1 MTIRVPNPLIDPLLR
16 TLMGLPPSL
25 VRFAERSA
33 QLTLETRY
41 LRDSPLVAGLG
52 AEFDD
57 TCFITAPQGSHDK
70 LGHIKLALGNKAA
83 RHSDI
88 HLTVLNSAGQLQL
101 LVGGSQV
108 RLFIG
113 VGCVLNGSL
122 HLSSKPTCFIGDDT
136 TLQQTRLI
144 VANGDLV
151 IGTDCQFS
159 EEAQVLCHQQHLII
173 DAASQ
178 EILTPG
184 RAKITL
190 GRHVWVGRRALVL
203 PGTKVGEGAVVEA
216 GVVLS
221 GEVAAG
227 HWVSAGRPTVQ
238 REGVAWLRSAQA
250 LRPAGTGGGTTH
262 TEKDDGS
269 A

>member
-25 VRFAERSA
+25 VRFAQTSA
-33 QLTLETRY
+33 TLPLETRY

-57 TCFITAPQGSHDK
+57 TCFITAPQGGHDK
-70 LGHIKLALGNKAA
+70 LGHLKLALGNKAA

-88 HLTVLNSAGQLQL
+88 HLTVLNSAGNLQV

-113 VGCVLNGSL
+113 AGCVLNGSL

-136 TLQQTRLI
+136 TMHQTRLI

-159 EEAQVLCHQQHLII
+159 EEAQVLCHQQHLIVEE
-173 DAASQ
+173 ATQ
-178 EILTPG
+178 EVLAPG
-184 RAKITL
+184 RAKVSL
-190 GRHVWVGRRALVL
+190 GRHVWIGRRALVL
-203 PGTKVGEGAVVEA
+203 PGSKVGEGAVVDA
-216 GVVLS
+216 GLVLS
-221 GEVAAG
+221 GEVAANT
-227 HWVSAGRPTVQ
+227 WIKAGRNQEQ
-238 REGVAWLRSAQA
+238 REGVTWLRSAQA
-250 LRPAGTGGGTTH
+250 LRQNG
-262 TEKDDGS
+262 
-269 A
+269 